1 MYICNR
7 VHNQQP
13 VDIWRQ
19 SCTIPLPK
27 KGGLCLAIN
36 YRGIS
41 LTPSAAKIY
50 NNLLLHRIRPV
61 LENILRDNQNGFREK
76 RSTTA
81 QIFTLRRIIE
91 GVKQKQLPAV
101 IIFVDFSKAF
111 DSIDRSKMEQILEA
125 YGIPN
130 EIIKAIMIMYKN
142 TQAFVRSPDGDTEFF
157 NIIARLLQG
166 DTLAPYL
173 FIIVLDYVLRNLDQ
187 NKTLGFTLRKQL
199 SRRYP
204 AEMLTDA
211 DFDNVLVILS
221 DKIRN
226 AEKLLKILE
235 TAVASVGLYMNT
247 TKTKLIAVN
256 TEGIITAQNGCDLKQ
271 VKDFN
276 YLDSKVISSENDIQM
291 RIGSAW
297 STLNKLTPIWRSNLD
312 VSIKREFFKTT
323 VESVLTYSLQAWTLT
338 RSLESKLNGAYTR
351 ILRAALNVHRS
362 QRVTNKKLYNDLPKI
377 TETIR
382 YCRLKFS

>member
-91 GVKQKQLPAV
+91 GVKQKQLLAV
-101 IIFVDFSKAF
+101 IIFADFSKAL
-111 DSIDRSKMEQILEA
+111 DSIDPSKMEQILKA

-142 TQAFVRSPDGDTEFF
+142 T
-157 NIIARLLQG
+157 
-166 DTLAPYL
+166 
-173 FIIVLDYVLRNLDQ
+173 
-187 NKTLGFTLRKQL
+187 
-199 SRRYP
+199 
-204 AEMLTDA
+204 
-211 DFDNVLVILS
+211 
-221 DKIRN
+221 
-226 AEKLLKILE
+226 
-235 TAVASVGLYMNT
+235 
-247 TKTKLIAVN
+247 
-256 TEGIITAQNGCDLKQ
+256 
-271 VKDFN
+271 
-276 YLDSKVISSENDIQM
+276 
-291 RIGSAW
+291 
-297 STLNKLTPIWRSNLD
+297 
-312 VSIKREFFKTT
+312 
-323 VESVLTYSLQAWTLT
+323 
-338 RSLESKLNGAYTR
+338 
-351 ILRAALNVHRS
+351 
-362 QRVTNKKLYNDLPKI
+362 
-377 TETIR
+377 
-382 YCRLKFS
+382 